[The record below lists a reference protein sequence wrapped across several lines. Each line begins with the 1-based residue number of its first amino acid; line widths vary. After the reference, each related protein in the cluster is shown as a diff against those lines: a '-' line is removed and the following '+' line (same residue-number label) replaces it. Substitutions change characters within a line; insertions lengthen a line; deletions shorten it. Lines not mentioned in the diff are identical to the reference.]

1 MSVELYKERKLATL
15 VKQLA
20 DVEGIEWVRLH
31 YAFPSGFPMDVLEV
45 MKRHP
50 NVCDYLDMPL
60 QHATTRMLKSMR
72 RGITREK
79 TDALIDQIRETIP
92 GITLR
97 TTLISGYPG
106 ETLED
111 HEEMLNWVEQQR
123 FDRLGV
129 FTYSH
134 EENTHAFLLEDDVPE
149 EEKKRRAEEI
159 MERQSHISFEKN
171 EELVGSEQKVLIDR
185 MEGDVYYGRTKGD
198 SPEVDNEVIIQSP
211 ENYLRVGDYVSV
223 KITGADHYDLIG
235 EVV

>member
-1 MSVELYKERKLATL
+1 
-15 VKQLA
+15 
-20 DVEGIEWVRLH
+20 
-31 YAFPSGFPMDVLEV
+31 
-45 MKRHP
+45 
-50 NVCDYLDMPL
+50 MPL
-60 QHATTRMLKSMR
+60 QHATTKMLKSMR

-79 TDALIDQIRETIP
+79 TDALVDQIRETIP

-111 HEEMLNWVEQQR
+111 HEEMLNWVAEQR

-159 MERQSHISFEKN
+159 MEHQSHISFEKN
-171 EELVGSEQKVLIDR
+171 EALVGTTQKVLIDR
-185 MEGDVYYGRTKGD
+185 MEGDVYYGRTEGD
-198 SPEVDNEVIIQSP
+198 SPEVDNEVIIQSSD
-211 ENYLRVGDYVSV
+211 NYLRVGDFVTV
-223 KITGADHYDLIG
+223 KITGADHYDLEG
-235 EVV
+235 ELI